1 MIDREQD
8 HYETLVLG
16 YGLCS
21 RAVEG
26 LKSRCSRMVIPL
38 VDDCIGL
45 FLGSRAVHLN
55 QLKSAPGTFFLSRG
69 WVDKGI
75 TPFREYG
82 YMLERF
88 GPEKADRIMKAL
100 LKNYTRLAYIRM
112 DETVNSNCHQAYAR
126 SKALEYGLE
135 YKEIAGSPVLFDQLI
150 NGLGSSRL
158 KVVPPGDEIR
168 YEMFLGGN
176 H

>member
-1 MIDREQD
+1 MIDREED

-26 LKSRCSRMVIPL
+26 LKSTCSRMVIPL

-45 FLGSRAVHLN
+45 FLGSRSAHLS

-75 TPFREYG
+75 TPFQEYG

-112 DETVNSNCHQAYAR
+112 DDSVDANGHQAYAR

-135 YKEIAGSPVLFDQLI
+135 YKEISGSTVLFDQLLH
-150 NGLGSSRL
+150 GPGSGCS
-158 KVVPPGDEIR
+158 KIIQPGDEIR
-168 YEMFLGGN
+168 YEMYLGGKR
-176 H
+176 